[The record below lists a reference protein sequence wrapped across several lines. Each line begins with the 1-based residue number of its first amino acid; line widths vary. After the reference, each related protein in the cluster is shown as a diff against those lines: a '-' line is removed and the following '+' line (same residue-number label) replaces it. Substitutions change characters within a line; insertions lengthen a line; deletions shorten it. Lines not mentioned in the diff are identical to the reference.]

1 MNTRYGRKRYLAKD
15 KLANMVLASMQP
27 QPAQPAVQIAEREPE
42 GGVALT
48 PAIRAVAK
56 RVSMTNGELNRA
68 AYIVGRNSQHAMA
81 GEFVIGRHHV
91 RFADGHFSAIDRIKL

>member
-1 MNTRYGRKRYLAKD
+1 MNSRYGRKRYMPNNVERL
-15 KLANMVLASMQP
+15 VLASMQP
-27 QPAQPAVQIAEREPE
+27 QPEAPTVQVAEREPE

-56 RVSMTNGELNRA
+56 RVSMTDGELNRA
-68 AYIVGRNSQHAMA
+68 AYIVGRNSHHEMV

-91 RFADGHFSAIDRIKL
+91 RFANGHFSAIDRIQL